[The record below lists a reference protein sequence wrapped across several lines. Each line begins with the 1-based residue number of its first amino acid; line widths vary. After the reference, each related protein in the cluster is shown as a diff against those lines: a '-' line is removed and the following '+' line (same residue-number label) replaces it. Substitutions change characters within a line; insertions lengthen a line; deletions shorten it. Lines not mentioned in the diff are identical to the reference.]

1 MGLVQFPH
9 CSAAIFR
16 RSFMGWAQTYGQGS
30 IPSLPST
37 ASSPLPCATQHWLQ
51 QEQGWRKAPVSK
63 RGWELPAEF
72 ARTVM
77 EQEQAMMQTAELI
90 FFFLIWAHFQTASKK
105 IFPAHFITNQPSLL
119 QNDSLCH
126 RGRRYELP
134 HVSEKAYEVIS
145 FSHHMK
151 SIISSHNEK
160 ARM

>member
-90 FFFLIWAHFQTASKK
+90 FFFFNLSPFSDCFKK
-105 IFPAHFITNQPSLL
+105 NIPCSFHYKPAKFTPKWLTLSPREKVRAATCVREGLWGNFILSP
-119 QNDSLCH
+119 
-126 RGRRYELP
+126 YEIYYFLT
-134 HVSEKAYEVIS
+134 
-145 FSHHMK
+145 
-151 SIISSHNEK
+151 
-160 ARM
+160 